1 MLVEAVRVNN
11 GGHKSERANRGH
23 ESASRGCE
31 SDRRGRV
38 SVLKTVE
45 AVRMCKA
52 RESAEEAM
60 V

>member
-31 SDRRGRV
+31 SASRGCV
-38 SVLKTVE
+38 VGVL
-45 AVRMCKA
+45 
-52 RESAEEAM
+52 
-60 V
+60 